1 MPKYLV
7 IVESP
12 AKAKTIKKFLGRNY
26 EVIASNGHVRDLPKS
41 TLGIDIENDFEP
53 KYITIRG
60 KGEVLAALR
69 KAVKKADKVYLA
81 TDPDREGEAIS
92 WHLYYALKLE
102 NKNYS
107 RITFNEITK
116 TAVKDSIKHA
126 RDIDMNLVDAQQ
138 ARRVLDRIVGYQ
150 ISPILWAKI
159 KRGLSA
165 GRVQSV
171 ALRLICDREEEINLF
186 IPQEYWSLE
195 ALLDVKGSKKPL
207 EAKLIGNKEQKIEIH
222 SEEEMNEILSYLKG
236 KEFTVEGVKVTE
248 RLKKS
253 PLPFTTSTLQQD
265 ASSKLNFAPQKTMRI
280 AQQLYEGVNIKGQGT
295 VGLITYLRTDS
306 TRISVE
312 ADAAAKEYIKEAYGA
327 EFVGAGTVAKKD
339 DKKVQDAHE
348 AIRPT
353 YMTNSP
359 ASIKD
364 ELSRD
369 QFRLYQ
375 LIWNRFMASRMAPA
389 KYENTSVKIA
399 AGDYRFNASASK
411 IAFDGFLS
419 VYNINNEKSEG
430 NVMLKSIDEDTKL
443 TLNNLEPKQHF
454 TQPPAHYTE
463 ASLVKTLEEFGIGR
477 PSTYAPTISTITAR
491 RYVVKEKKN
500 LYVTELG
507 EAVNNM
513 MKKAF
518 ASIVDVNFTAMME
531 GLLDMVEEGKVHWKS
546 VIENFYPDFEIAV
559 KNAEKELEKI
569 KIEDEVT
576 DVICDECGRNMVVK
590 YGPYGKFLACP
601 GFPECRNTKPHF
613 EKVGIPCPMCGGEVV
628 LKKTKK
634 GRKYYGCENNPECEF
649 MSWQKPSK
657 VK

>member
-1 MPKYLV
+1 
-7 IVESP
+7 
-12 AKAKTIKKFLGRNY
+12 
-26 EVIASNGHVRDLPKS
+26 
-41 TLGIDIENDFEP
+41 
-53 KYITIRG
+53 
-60 KGEVLAALR
+60 
-69 KAVKKADKVYLA
+69 
-81 TDPDREGEAIS
+81 
-92 WHLYYALKLE
+92 
-102 NKNYS
+102 
-107 RITFNEITK
+107 
-116 TAVKDSIKHA
+116 
-126 RDIDMNLVDAQQ
+126 
-138 ARRVLDRIVGYQ
+138 
-150 ISPILWAKI
+150 
-159 KRGLSA
+159 
-165 GRVQSV
+165 
-171 ALRLICDREEEINLF
+171 
-186 IPQEYWSLE
+186 
-195 ALLDVKGSKKPL
+195 
-207 EAKLIGNKEQKIEIH
+207 
-222 SEEEMNEILSYLKG
+222 
-236 KEFTVEGVKVTE
+236 
-248 RLKKS
+248 
-253 PLPFTTSTLQQD
+253 
-265 ASSKLNFAPQKTMRI
+265 MRI

-430 NVMLKSIDEDTKL
+430 YVMLKSIDEDTQL
-443 TLNNLEPKQHF
+443 TLNDLEPKQHF

-463 ASLVKTLEEFGIGR
+463 ASIVKTLEEFGIGR

-613 EKVGIPCPMCGGEVV
+613 EKVGIPCPMCGGVV
-628 LKKTKK
+628 DLKITK
-634 GRKYYGCENNPECEF
+634 
-649 MSWQKPSK
+649 
-657 VK
+657 

>member
-1 MPKYLV
+1 MQQ
-7 IVESP
+7 
-12 AKAKTIKKFLGRNY
+12 
-26 EVIASNGHVRDLPKS
+26 
-41 TLGIDIENDFEP
+41 
-53 KYITIRG
+53 
-60 KGEVLAALR
+60 R
-69 KAVKKADKVYLA
+69 KN
-81 TDPDREGEAIS
+81 IS
-92 WHLYYALKLE
+92 
-102 NKNYS
+102 
-107 RITFNEITK
+107 
-116 TAVKDSIKHA
+116 
-126 RDIDMNLVDAQQ
+126 
-138 ARRVLDRIVGYQ
+138 
-150 ISPILWAKI
+150 
-159 KRGLSA
+159 
-165 GRVQSV
+165 
-171 ALRLICDREEEINLF
+171 
-186 IPQEYWSLE
+186 
-195 ALLDVKGSKKPL
+195 
-207 EAKLIGNKEQKIEIH
+207 
-222 SEEEMNEILSYLKG
+222 
-236 KEFTVEGVKVTE
+236 
-248 RLKKS
+248 
-253 PLPFTTSTLQQD
+253 
-265 ASSKLNFAPQKTMRI
+265 
-280 AQQLYEGVNIKGQGT
+280 
-295 VGLITYLRTDS
+295 
-306 TRISVE
+306 
-312 ADAAAKEYIKEAYGA
+312 KEAYGA

-443 TLNNLEPKQHF
+443 TLNDLEPKQHF

-518 ASIVDVNFTAMME
+518 ASIVDVNFHS
-531 GLLDMVEEGKVHWKS
+531 D
-546 VIENFYPDFEIAV
+546 D
-559 KNAEKELEKI
+559 
-569 KIEDEVT
+569 
-576 DVICDECGRNMVVK
+576 GRSA
-590 YGPYGKFLACP
+590 L
-601 GFPECRNTKPHF
+601 
-613 EKVGIPCPMCGGEVV
+613 I
-628 LKKTKK
+628 
-634 GRKYYGCENNPECEF
+634 
-649 MSWQKPSK
+649 W
-657 VK
+657 